1 MWVRTKYL
9 KFCDEFW
16 IFSNLRTQKHI
27 LAIFF
32 LLVFICWIYECPTL
46 YLIRYLPTFDL
57 IIIKNVKTSAV
68 NHSSK
73 FEYSLE
79 DLFYFRNISV
89 WKCSQWKIR
98 LLWHSFRKNE
108 CVIVPLNKMK
118 LNVMTMNHEQDSMCI
133 WR

>member
-1 MWVRTKYL
+1 MNKILKILWWISNIFKFMNTKTYFSYFLFIDFYL
-9 KFCDEFW
+9 LNLWMSHSLFDK
-16 IFSNLRTQKHI
+16 IFTYIWSHNK
-27 LAIFF
+27 
-32 LLVFICWIYECPTL
+32 
-46 YLIRYLPTFDL
+46 
-57 IIIKNVKTSAV
+57 KNVKTSAV

-73 FEYSLE
+73 FEYSLV